1 MDYILYC
8 LFITV
13 FIILGL
19 NIIYRRKYNKRI
31 QYEIQK
37 ETEKYIEKNK
47 QRLENLAKRDIECL
61 LKQRDEVEADLKQK
75 IEYLHSVQD
84 TYAKL
89 NAQIEEQQERAKNYE
104 TDQRARTDKIIAG
117 YEEDK
122 RAIADAKIKAEAE
135 EKQKAAELAFAQA
148 MADMAQRS
156 EAAGALIEQMGKQ
169 IEQLQEE
176 INDYTAKQ
184 VAINE
189 AIMRQRA
196 LEEQQDFCRICLTP
210 EAKSDINYL
219 ISIIPNLKNPTTLYT
234 LIWSEYIQKQFN
246 QMLKNVLGAT
256 DPRNVIYSIT
266 NLKTNEI
273 YIGKTKAEVSK
284 RWSEHIKSSLNIG
297 TIKSTK
303 IHEALYNHWDEFVFA
318 VVEKVPL
325 EENLSMREKF
335 YIDFYQSNIYGYNL
349 KSGG

>member
-1 MDYILYC
+1 MQYIIY
-8 LFITV
+8 FIFICIII
-13 FIILGL
+13 FIIFI
-19 NIIYRRKYNKRI
+19 NRRKLVQQAKEFDQTIENYKQAGIDEYIQENKEKLEFEIRHDLKGLEAQRDQVNAEI
-31 QYEIQK
+31 VGKQTALNEISSRVKVYEEQLR
-37 ETEKYIEKNK
+37 EMALAN
-47 QRLENLAKRDIECL
+47 AKRYEETLMSIAKDKVDTKTTEMIKAANDAHMQLMEQL
-61 LKQRDEVEADLKQK
+61 GEQASQMREQIQTLSVE
-75 IEYLHSVQD
+75 
-84 TYAKL
+84 
-89 NAQIEEQQERAKNYE
+89 IEEY
-104 TDQRARTDKIIAG
+104 
-117 YEEDK
+117 
-122 RAIADAKIKAEAE
+122 
-135 EKQKAAELAFAQA
+135 
-148 MADMAQRS
+148 S
-156 EAAGALIEQMGKQ
+156 
-169 IEQLQEE
+169 
-176 INDYTAKQ
+176 AKQ
-184 VAINE
+184 AAINN

-196 LEEQQDFCRICLTP
+196 IEEQQDFYRICLTP

-219 ISIIPNLKNPTTLYT
+219 ISIIPNLKNPTTLYK

-297 TIKSTK
+297 TIKSAK

-318 VVEKVPL
+318 VIEKVPL

>member
-1 MDYILYC
+1 MIYVIL
-8 LFITV
+8 
-13 FIILGL
+13 IIL
-19 NIIYRRKYNKRI
+19 NIIILSSAYIIYKRKL
-31 QYEIQK
+31 Q
-37 ETEKYIEKNK
+37 
-47 QRLENLAKRDIECL
+47 
-61 LKQRDEVEADLKQK
+61 QK
-75 IEYLHSVQD
+75 IEFESKKYIRENKQILESQISR
-84 TYAKL
+84 
-89 NAQIEEQQERAKNYE
+89 QIEGLKSRERELSRDVQGKWKELETVSEQITHSNNQLRQVNDTLQTQRERAKNYE
-104 TDQRARTDKIIAG
+104 AG
-117 YEEDK
+117 LRELAEETAKTYEQDLMK
-122 RAIADAKIKAEAE
+122 IADTRVAEAKAKMQQEVKKQHE
-135 EKQKAAELAFAQA
+135 ELMAQFGEKAAE
-148 MADMAQRS
+148 MS
-156 EAAGALIEQMGKQ
+156 
-169 IEQLQEE
+169 EQLSALTES
-176 INDYTAKQ
+176 INAYSAKQ
-184 VAINE
+184 AAINE

-196 LEEQQDFCRICLTP
+196 LEEQQDFYRICLTP

-219 ISIIPNLKNPTTLYT
+219 ISIIPNLKNPTTLYK

-297 TIKSTK
+297 TIKSAK

-318 VVEKVPL
+318 VIEKVPL

>member
-1 MDYILYC
+1 MQYIIY
-8 LFITV
+8 FIFICIII
-13 FIILGL
+13 FIIFI
-19 NIIYRRKYNKRI
+19 NRRKLVQQAKEFDQTIENYKQAGIDEYIQENKEKLEFEIRHDLKGLEAQRDQVNAEI
-31 QYEIQK
+31 VGKQTALNEISSRVKVYEEQLR
-37 ETEKYIEKNK
+37 EMALVN
-47 QRLENLAKRDIECL
+47 AKRYEETLMNIAKD
-61 LKQRDEVEADLKQK
+61 RVEAEQEKMQK
-75 IEYLHSVQD
+75 AAQQSFEKTMADMGVQ
-84 TYAKL
+84 AEAAR
-89 NAQIEEQQERAKNYE
+89 AQIETLTKE
-104 TDQRARTDKIIAG
+104 IAE
-117 YEEDK
+117 Y
-122 RAIADAKIKAEAE
+122 
-135 EKQKAAELAFAQA
+135 
-148 MADMAQRS
+148 S
-156 EAAGALIEQMGKQ
+156 
-169 IEQLQEE
+169 
-176 INDYTAKQ
+176 AKQ
-184 VAINE
+184 AAINE

-196 LEEQQDFCRICLTP
+196 LEEQQDFYRICLTP

-219 ISIIPNLKNPTTLYT
+219 ISIIPNLKNPTTLYK

-297 TIKSTK
+297 TIKSAK

-318 VVEKVPL
+318 IIEKVPP

>member
-1 MDYILYC
+1 MQYVIY
-8 LFITV
+8 FIFICIII
-13 FIILGL
+13 FIIFL
-19 NIIYRRKYNKRI
+19 NRKKLVQQAKEFDEIIELTKQTGIN
-31 QYEIQK
+31 
-37 ETEKYIEKNK
+37 KYIEENK
-47 QRLENLAKRDIECL
+47 EKLEFEIRHDLKGLEAQRDQINAEIVGKQIALQEISSKVEIYEEQLRAMALTNAKRYEETLMNIAKD
-61 LKQRDEVEADLKQK
+61 KVEAEREKMQK
-75 IEYLHSVQD
+75 AAQQSFEKTMADMGVQ
-84 TYAKL
+84 AEAAR
-89 NAQIEEQQERAKNYE
+89 AQIEVLTKE
-104 TDQRARTDKIIAG
+104 IAE
-117 YEEDK
+117 Y
-122 RAIADAKIKAEAE
+122 
-135 EKQKAAELAFAQA
+135 
-148 MADMAQRS
+148 S
-156 EAAGALIEQMGKQ
+156 
-169 IEQLQEE
+169 
-176 INDYTAKQ
+176 AKQ

-219 ISIIPNLKNPTTLYT
+219 ISIVPNLKNPSTLYK

>member
-1 MDYILYC
+1 MKYIIQIVCIILFLIC
-8 LFITV
+8 LFLYVQYT
-13 FIILGL
+13 
-19 NIIYRRKYNKRI
+19 NKKRI
-31 QYEIQK
+31 NYEIK
-37 ETEKYIEKNK
+37 LEKEKYIANHRKELEAQAYGQLDSLRRQKEDLNK
-47 QRLENLAKRDIECL
+47 DIQHRTDQLASLTTQLTCLNRDIDIQRKRALVYEKELRANAEEMAKTYEQDL
-61 LKQRDEVEADLKQK
+61 LKVADARVAAKKEGMLKAAMAEHEEIMTKLDTQASEAKQ
-75 IEYLHSVQD
+75 
-84 TYAKL
+84 
-89 NAQIEEQQERAKNYE
+89 QIEELQSEI
-104 TDQRARTDKIIAG
+104 KI
-117 YEEDK
+117 
-122 RAIADAKIKAEAE
+122 
-135 EKQKAAELAFAQA
+135 
-148 MADMAQRS
+148 
-156 EAAGALIEQMGKQ
+156 
-169 IEQLQEE
+169 
-176 INDYTAKQ
+176 YTAKQ
-184 VAINE
+184 TAINE
-189 AIMRQRA
+189 AILRQRA
-196 LEEQQDFCRICLTP
+196 LEEQQDFYRICLTP

-219 ISIIPNLKNPTTLYT
+219 ISIIPNLKNPTTLYK

-256 DPRNVIYSIT
+256 DPKNVIYSIT

-318 VVEKVPL
+318 IVEKVPI

>member
-1 MDYILYC
+1 MIY
-8 LFITV
+8 
-13 FIILGL
+13 IILIIL
-19 NIIYRRKYNKRI
+19 NIIILSSAYIIYKRKL
-31 QYEIQK
+31 Q
-37 ETEKYIEKNK
+37 
-47 QRLENLAKRDIECL
+47 
-61 LKQRDEVEADLKQK
+61 QK
-75 IEYLHSVQD
+75 IEFESKKYIQENKQILESQISRQIDGLKLRERELSRDVQGKWKELETVSEQIAHSNNQLRQVND
-84 TYAKL
+84 TL
-89 NAQIEEQQERAKNYE
+89 QTQRERAKNYE
-104 TDQRARTDKIIAG
+104 AG
-117 YEEDK
+117 LRELAEETAKTYEQDLMK
-122 RAIADAKIKAEAE
+122 IADTRVAEAKAKMQQEAKKQHE
-135 EKQKAAELAFAQA
+135 ELMAQFGEKAAE
-148 MADMAQRS
+148 MN
-156 EAAGALIEQMGKQ
+156 
-169 IEQLQEE
+169 EQLSALTES
-176 INDYTAKQ
+176 INEYSAKQ
-184 VAINE
+184 AAINE

-196 LEEQQDFCRICLTP
+196 LEEQQDFYRICLTP

-219 ISIIPNLKNPTTLYT
+219 ISIIPNLKNPTILYK

-297 TIKSTK
+297 TIKSAK

-318 VVEKVPL
+318 IIEKVPL

>member
-1 MDYILYC
+1 MIY
-8 LFITV
+8 
-13 FIILGL
+13 IILIIL
-19 NIIYRRKYNKRI
+19 NIIILSSAYIIYKRKLR
-31 QYEIQK
+31 QK
-37 ETEKYIEKNK
+37 IDFESKKYIQENK
-47 QRLENLAKRDIECL
+47 QILE
-61 LKQRDEVEADLKQK
+61 
-75 IEYLHSVQD
+75 
-84 TYAKL
+84 
-89 NAQIEEQQERAKNYE
+89 AQISQQVEGLKSREQELSRDVQGKWKELETVSEQITYSNNQLRQVNDTLQTQRERAKNYE
-104 TDQRARTDKIIAG
+104 AG
-117 YEEDK
+117 LRELAEETAKQYEETLMNIAKDK
-122 RAIADAKIKAEAE
+122 VETE
-135 EKQKAAELAFAQA
+135 QEKMQKAAQQSFEKT
-148 MADMAQRS
+148 MADMGVQA
-156 EAAGALIEQMGKQ
+156 EAARTQ
-169 IEQLQEE
+169 IETLTKE
-176 INDYTAKQ
+176 IAEYSAKQ
-184 VAINE
+184 AAINE

-196 LEEQQDFCRICLTP
+196 LEEQQDFYRICLTP

-219 ISIIPNLKNPTTLYT
+219 ISIIPNLKNPTTLYK

-297 TIKSTK
+297 TIKSAK

-318 VVEKVPL
+318 IIEKVPL

>member
-1 MDYILYC
+1 MEYILYY

-13 FIILGL
+13 FIILGI
-19 NIIYRRKYNKRI
+19 NIIYKRKYNKKI

-37 ETEKYIEKNK
+37 EKEKYIEKNK
-47 QRLENLAKRDIECL
+47 QHLEFLTKRDIEYL

-75 IEYLHSVQD
+75 IDYLHSVQD

-89 NAQIEEQQERAKNYE
+89 NAQIEEQQQRAKNYE
-104 TDQRARTDKIIAG
+104 ADQKARIDENIAVYEQGQRIIVN
-117 YEEDK
+117 
-122 RAIADAKIKAEAE
+122 AKIDAEAQ
-135 EKQKAAELAFAQA
+135 EKQKAAELAFAQT

-169 IEQLQEE
+169 IEQLQGEIEE
-176 INDYTAKQ
+176 YSAKQ
-184 VAINE
+184 AAINE
-189 AIMRQRA
+189 AILRQRA
-196 LEEQQDFCRICLTP
+196 IEEQQDFYRICLSN

-219 ISIIPNLKNPTTLYT
+219 ISIIPNLKNPTALYK

-284 RWSEHIKSSLNIG
+284 RWTEHVKSSLNIG
-297 TIKSTK
+297 AIKSAK
-303 IHEALYNHWDEFVFA
+303 IHEALYNHWDEFVFSII
-318 VVEKVPL
+318 EKVPL
-325 EENLSMREKF
+325 EENLSNREKF

>member
-1 MDYILYC
+1 MIYVIL
-8 LFITV
+8 
-13 FIILGL
+13 IIL
-19 NIIYRRKYNKRI
+19 NIIILSSAYIIYKR
-31 QYEIQK
+31 
-37 ETEKYIEKNK
+37 
-47 QRLENLAKRDIECL
+47 NL
-61 LKQRDEVEADLKQK
+61 QQK
-75 IEYLHSVQD
+75 IEFESKKYIRENKQILESQISQQVEGLKLRERELSRDVAQQRTVLDSVNRQVQLANNQLRQVND
-84 TYAKL
+84 TL
-89 NAQIEEQQERAKNYE
+89 QTQRERAKNYE
-104 TDQRARTDKIIAG
+104 AG
-117 YEEDK
+117 LRELAEESAKTYEKDLMK
-122 RAIADAKIKAEAE
+122 IADTRAAEAKAKMQQEAKKQHE
-135 EKQKAAELAFAQA
+135 ELMAQFGEKAAE
-148 MADMAQRS
+148 MN
-156 EAAGALIEQMGKQ
+156 
-169 IEQLQEE
+169 EQLSALTES
-176 INDYTAKQ
+176 INEYSAKQ
-184 VAINE
+184 AAINE

-219 ISIIPNLKNPTTLYT
+219 ISIIPNLKNPTTLYK

>member
-1 MDYILYC
+1 MIYVIL
-8 LFITV
+8 
-13 FIILGL
+13 IIL
-19 NIIYRRKYNKRI
+19 NIIILSSAYIIYKRKL
-31 QYEIQK
+31 Q
-37 ETEKYIEKNK
+37 
-47 QRLENLAKRDIECL
+47 
-61 LKQRDEVEADLKQK
+61 QK
-75 IEYLHSVQD
+75 IEFESKKYIRENKQILESQISQQVEGLKLREQELSRDVAQQRTVLDSVNRQVQLANNQLCQVND
-84 TYAKL
+84 TL
-89 NAQIEEQQERAKNYE
+89 QVQRERAKNYE
-104 TDQRARTDKIIAG
+104 ADLRELAEETAKTYQQDLMKIAG
-117 YEEDK
+117 TQVEE
-122 RAIADAKIKAEAE
+122 AKQKMEAEAKKQHE
-135 EKQKAAELAFAQA
+135 ELMVQLGAKAAE
-148 MADMAQRS
+148 MN
-156 EAAGALIEQMGKQ
+156 
-169 IEQLQEE
+169 EQLSTLTES
-176 INDYTAKQ
+176 INVYSAKQ
-184 VAINE
+184 AAINE
-189 AIMRQRA
+189 AILRQRA
-196 LEEQQDFCRICLTP
+196 IDEQQDFYRICLTH

-219 ISIIPNLKNPTTLYT
+219 ISIIPNLKNPTTLYK

-297 TIKSTK
+297 TIKSAK
-303 IHEALYNHWDEFVFA
+303 IHEALYNHWDEFIFA

>member
-1 MDYILYC
+1 MQY
-8 LFITV
+8 
-13 FIILGL
+13 
-19 NIIYRRKYNKRI
+19 IIYFILICIIIVILFLNRKKLVQQAKEFDELIENYK
-31 QYEIQK
+31 QYGIQK
-37 ETEKYIEKNK
+37 YINENKEKLDFEIRHSLKGLETRRDQLNAEIAGKKVA
-47 QRLENLAKRDIECL
+47 LEEIAAKVKVYEEQLRAMALSNAKRYEETLMNIAKD
-61 LKQRDEVEADLKQK
+61 KVEAEQEKMQKAADLAHAETMAIMGAQA
-75 IEYLHSVQD
+75 E
-84 TYAKL
+84 AAR
-89 NAQIEEQQERAKNYE
+89 AQIEVLTK
-104 TDQRARTDKIIAG
+104 
-117 YEEDK
+117 
-122 RAIADAKIKAEAE
+122 
-135 EKQKAAELAFAQA
+135 
-148 MADMAQRS
+148 
-156 EAAGALIEQMGKQ
+156 
-169 IEQLQEE
+169 E
-176 INDYTAKQ
+176 INEYSAKQ
-184 VAINE
+184 AAINE

-196 LEEQQDFCRICLTP
+196 LEEQQDFYRICLTP

-219 ISIIPNLKNPTTLYT
+219 ISIIPNLKNPTTLYK

-246 QMLKNVLGAT
+246 QMLKNVLGAA

-297 TIKSTK
+297 TIKSAK

-318 VVEKVPL
+318 IIEKVPL

>member
-1 MDYILYC
+1 MIY
-8 LFITV
+8 
-13 FIILGL
+13 IILIIL
-19 NIIYRRKYNKRI
+19 NIIILSSAYIIYKRKL
-31 QYEIQK
+31 QQK
-37 ETEKYIEKNK
+37 IDFESKKYIRENK
-47 QRLENLAKRDIECL
+47 QILESQISR
-61 LKQRDEVEADLKQK
+61 
-75 IEYLHSVQD
+75 
-84 TYAKL
+84 
-89 NAQIEEQQERAKNYE
+89 QIEGLKLRERELSRDVQGKWKELETVSEQITYSNNQLRQVNDTLQTQRERAKNYE
-104 TDQRARTDKIIAG
+104 AG
-117 YEEDK
+117 LRELAEETAKTYEQDLMK
-122 RAIADAKIKAEAE
+122 IADTRVAEAKAKMQQEAKKQHE
-135 EKQKAAELAFAQA
+135 ELVAQFGEKAAE
-148 MADMAQRS
+148 MS
-156 EAAGALIEQMGKQ
+156 
-169 IEQLQEE
+169 EQLSVLTES
-176 INDYTAKQ
+176 INEYSAKQ
-184 VAINE
+184 AAINE

-196 LEEQQDFCRICLTP
+196 LEEQQDFYRICLTP

-219 ISIIPNLKNPTTLYT
+219 ISIIPNLKNPTTLYK

-297 TIKSTK
+297 TIKSAK